1 MAAIA
6 VVRHVAFEDLGVLTD
21 LFARR
26 GDKVAYY
33 EAPEADFSDAALQ
46 DADLLVVLG
55 GPVGA
60 YDDALYPFVAAEAE
74 CIGRRL
80 ASGKPILGVCLGA
93 QLVARMLGAEV
104 VPMATKEIGFS
115 PLILTEA
122 GRRSPLRHLENI
134 PVLHWHGD
142 RYVLPAGAVRLAY
155 TDVCGEQAFAV
166 GTRCWVCS
174 SIWRR
179 MRTESNIGWS
189 AMPANWVLR
198 GRMCGKS
205 AMMRRHSVRCCVW
218 PARRRCRSGWAE
230 RCPIPN
236 K

>member
-6 VVRHVAFEDLGVLTD
+6 VVRHVAFEDLGVLAD

-80 ASGKPILGVCLGA
+80 TSGKPILGVCLGA
-93 QLVARMLGAEV
+93 QLMARMLGAEV
-104 VPMATKEIGFS
+104 VPMVTKEIGFS
-115 PLILTEA
+115 PLTLTEA
-122 GRRSPLRHLENI
+122 GRRSR
-134 PVLHWHGD
+134 W
-142 RYVLPAGAVRLAY
+142 
-155 TDVCGEQAFAV
+155 

-189 AMPANWVLR
+189 VMPANWVLR

-218 PARRRCRSGWAE
+218 PARRRCRSGCAE

-236 K
+236 R

>member
-6 VVRHVAFEDLGVLTD
+6 VVRHVAFEDLGVLAD

-93 QLVARMLGAEV
+93 QLMARMLGAEV
-104 VPMATKEIGFS
+104 VPMVTKEIGFS
-115 PLILTEA
+115 PLTLTEA

-155 TDVCGEQAFAV
+155 TDVCGEQAFALGDKVLGLQFHLEADAGRIEYWLV
-166 GTRCWVCS
+166 GHACELGVAGADVRQ
-174 SIWRR
+174 IRDDAAAF
-179 MRTESNIGWS
+179 G
-189 AMPANWVLR
+189 ALLR
-198 GRMCGKS
+198 LAGEKTVS
-205 AMMRRHSVRCCVW
+205 EW
-218 PARRRCRSGWAE
+218 LSGALPDSE
-230 RCPIPN
+230 
-236 K
+236 

>member
-6 VVRHVAFEDLGVLTD
+6 VVRHVAFEDLGVLAN

-80 ASGKPILGVCLGA
+80 AAGKPILGVCLGA
-93 QLVARMLGAEV
+93 QLMARMLGAEV

-115 PLILTEA
+115 PLTLTEA

-142 RYVLPAGAVRLAY
+142 QFDIPAQAVALAA
-155 TDVCGEQAFAV
+155 TDACPHQAFSLGNQVLALQFHLEVAPQMLEAWLV
-166 GTRCWVCS
+166 GH
-174 SIWRR
+174 
-179 MRTESNIGWS
+179 
-189 AMPANWVLR
+189 ANELHQQRIDPRELR
-198 GRMCGKS
+198 AQAQALGCTG
-205 AMMRRHSVRCCVW
+205 AQVASVILTDW
-218 PARRRCRSGWAE
+218 LARLR
-230 RCPIPN
+230 
-236 K
+236 

>member
-1 MAAIA
+1 MAAIV
-6 VVRHVAFEDLGVLTD
+6 VVRHVAFEDLGVLAD

-60 YDDALYPFVAAEAE
+60 YEAE

-80 ASGKPILGVCLGA
+80 AAGKPILGVCLGA

-115 PLILTEA
+115 PLTLTEA

-155 TDVCGEQAFAV
+155 TDVRGEQAFAV
-166 GTRCWVCS
+166 GDK
-174 SIWRR
+174 
-179 MRTESNIGWS
+179 
-189 AMPANWVLR
+189 VLGLQFHLEADADR
-198 GRMCGKS
+198 IEYWLVGHACELGV
-205 AMMRRHSVRCCVW
+205 AGAGVRQIRDDAAAFGALLRLAGEKTVSEW
-218 PARRRCRSGWAE
+218 LSGALADSE
-230 RCPIPN
+230 
-236 K
+236 

>member
-1 MAAIA
+1 
-6 VVRHVAFEDLGVLTD
+6 VAFEDLGVLAD

-33 EAPEADFSDAALQ
+33 EAQEADFSDAALQ

-93 QLVARMLGAEV
+93 QLMARMLGAEV

-142 RYVLPAGAVRLAY
+142 RYVLPAGAVRPFDEHPGAFRVRGDHDEYIVRTDPPSCTCPWWRGHTGSRGVCKHILAA
-155 TDVCGEQAFAV
+155 EL
-166 GTRCWVCS
+166 S
-174 SIWRR
+174 
-179 MRTESNIGWS
+179 RTPSE
-189 AMPANWVLR
+189 PD
-198 GRMCGKS
+198 
-205 AMMRRHSVRCCVW
+205 
-218 PARRRCRSGWAE
+218 
-230 RCPIPN
+230 
-236 K
+236 